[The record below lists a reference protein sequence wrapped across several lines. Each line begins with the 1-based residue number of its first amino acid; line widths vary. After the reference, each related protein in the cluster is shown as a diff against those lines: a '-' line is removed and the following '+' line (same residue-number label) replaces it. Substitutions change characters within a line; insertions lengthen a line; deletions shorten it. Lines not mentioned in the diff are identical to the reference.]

1 MCKPNETRS
10 MIRKLLI
17 SCVFTLVAPMASAA
31 DDAELEAVRAKI
43 TGMFE
48 SVEAEN
54 ISPGPVP
61 GWYVIA
67 QAPIVAYVS
76 ADGRYLM
83 QGDII
88 DLDTQTNVTE
98 ENRNDMRRGVLAELS
113 DDDVIAFSPDDVR
126 YSVAIFTDIDCTYC
140 RKLHAEIDAYLDNG
154 IEVRY
159 LLYPRNGPASRSWST
174 AEQVWCSK
182 DRNHSLTMAKLD
194 KSFDTQQCDSPMV
207 SDHYRLGRDIGLA
220 GTPAIVLEDGSLI
233 GGYLPAAQLKVRLD
247 ANAAQQKRS
256 VAGR

>member
-1 MCKPNETRS
+1 
-10 MIRKLLI
+10 MIRKFLI
-17 SCVFTLVAPMASAA
+17 FLVLAIAAPTTAAVA

-54 ISPGPVP
+54 INPGPVP
-61 GWYVIA
+61 GWYVITE
-67 QAPIVAYVS
+67 APIIAYVS

-88 DLDTQTNVTE
+88 DLDTHTNVTE
-98 ENRNDMRRGVLAELS
+98 EDRNAMRRDVLADVSEEN
-113 DDDVIAFSPDDVR
+113 VIAFSPEDVR

-140 RKLHAEIDAYLDNG
+140 RKLHAQIDDYLDNG

-159 LLYPRNGPASRSWST
+159 LLYPRSGPASRSWNT
-174 AEQVWCSK
+174 AQEVWCSK

-194 KSFDTQQCDSPMV
+194 KSFDTQKCDSAMV
-207 SDHYRLGRDIGLA
+207 SDHYRLGRDVGLA
-220 GTPAIVLEDGSLI
+220 GTPAIVLEDGSMI
-233 GGYLPAAQLKVRLD
+233 SGYLSPVELKARLD
-247 ANAAQQKRS
+247 ANAARQ
-256 VAGR
+256 

>member
-10 MIRKLLI
+10 VFRNFLI
-17 SCVFTLVAPMASAA
+17 LIVFALVAPISVAAA

-48 SVEAEN
+48 SVDPGN
-54 ISPGPVP
+54 INPGPVA

-76 ADGRYLM
+76 ADGRYLL

-88 DLDTQTNVTE
+88 DLDTHINVTE
-98 ENRNDMRRGVLAELS
+98 ESRNDMRRDVLASVS
-113 DDDVIAFSPDDVR
+113 DDDVIAFSPDDVQ
-126 YSVAIFTDIDCTYC
+126 YSVAIFTDIDCIYC
-140 RKLHAEIDAYLDNG
+140 RKLHAQIDEYMDNG

-159 LLYPRNGPASRSWST
+159 LLYPRNGPASRSWNT
-174 AEQVWCSK
+174 AQQVWCSK

-194 KSFDTQQCDSPMV
+194 KGFDTQQCDSPMV
-207 SDHYRLGRDIGLA
+207 SDHYRVGRDIGLS
-220 GTPAIVLEDGSLI
+220 GTPAIVFEDGTMI
-233 GGYLPAAQLKVRLD
+233 AGYLPPEQLKARLD
-247 ANAAQQKRS
+247 ANAADR
-256 VAGR
+256 

>member
-1 MCKPNETRS
+1 
-10 MIRKLLI
+10 MIRNFLI
-17 SCVFTLVAPMASAA
+17 FSVFALVTPMTAGA
-31 DDAELEAVRAKI
+31 DDAELEAVRSKI
-43 TGMFE
+43 TGMFD

-54 ISPGPVP
+54 ISPSPVP

-76 ADGRYLM
+76 ADGRYLL

-98 ENRNDMRRGVLAELS
+98 ENRNDMRRDVLADIS
-113 DDDVIAFSPDDVR
+113 DDDVITFSPEDVQ
-126 YSVAIFTDIDCTYC
+126 YSVAIFTDIDCSYC
-140 RKLHAEIDAYLDNG
+140 RKLHAEIDEYLDNG

-159 LLYPRNGPASRSWST
+159 LLYPRNGPASRSWNT

-182 DRNHSLTMAKLD
+182 DRGHSLTMAKLD
-194 KSFDTQQCDSPMV
+194 KSFDTQKCDSPMV
-207 SDHYRLGRDIGLA
+207 SDHYRLGRDIGLS

-233 GGYLPAAQLKVRLD
+233 AGYLPPAQLRARLD
-247 ANAAQQKRS
+247 QNAARQ
-256 VAGR
+256 